1 MYYIYYIYIYIYMH
15 KYRKLNIHVPT
26 SDIFRF
32 YFPVILSRNDNGKR
46 HYVHN
51 INSFIILMIEMGK
64 LLNDCLVYLNH
75 FNRYGKVL
83 AFSAF
88 S

>member
-1 MYYIYYIYIYIYMH
+1 ME
-15 KYRKLNIHVPT
+15 RGTVCL
-26 SDIFRF
+26 
-32 YFPVILSRNDNGKR
+32 
-46 HYVHN
+46 N